1 MDIHTILW
9 IVFICLFI
17 LVFTIDMY
25 VTDHRKGKIKVRTA
39 LTWTAVWITTAL
51 LFSSAIY
58 LYYPEGKTRAF
69 EFITGYLIEYSLSV
83 DNLFVFILIFT
94 MMGIKEKN
102 QPRILKWGIIGAVV
116 LRILFIVAGVELI
129 KAFHFMIY
137 LLGAVLVFTAIKM
150 FASKEEEIHPDHN
163 LFVKIAKK
171 LFKIKTDVGS
181 DHFFIKENGQLYAT
195 VAFITVVLLEST
207 DLVFAV
213 DSIPAVLAITQDSF
227 IAITSNL
234 SQYLVCVHYSLR
246 LQNSEFIPL
255 SEIWDIFHPAFIGVK
270 MLISGWIVISVQT
283 SLIVI
288 LATLVTSILA
298 SVIIKEEEE
307 TDHHSFHEHLQKK
320 LRKRYSSRSQLTV
333 IKNPDQKVG
342 IFFCE

>member
-1 MDIHTILW
+1 
-9 IVFICLFI
+9 
-17 LVFTIDMY
+17 MY

-234 SQYLVCVHYSLR
+234 FAILGLRSLFFALAGILNLFRYLKFGIS
-246 LQNSEFIPL
+246 FIL
-255 SEIWDIFHPAFIGVK
+255 LFIGVK

-307 TDHHSFHEHLQKK
+307 TDHHAFHEHPPKE
-320 LRKRYSSRSQLTV
+320 
-333 IKNPDQKVG
+333 IKEEILK
-342 IFFCE
+342 